1 MIIFER
7 LKKNRLVNPDNI
19 KNMQIQTIE
28 IPPKGKV
35 VHLKAYGFIKVFIEK
50 LRIGLSCRLEAE

>member
-19 KNMQIQTIE
+19 KNMQIQEIE
-28 IPPKGKV
+28 IPPEGKM
-35 VHLKAYGFIKVFIEK
+35 VHLKAYGFIKIFIEE
-50 LRIGLSCRLEAE
+50 LRIVLSCRLEAE